1 MIQKSQKCI
10 LFGRNPAPQKR
21 KRKHVA
27 NLGLQY
33 SAVLNFN
40 EQKCVSP
47 YQMYFY
53 DARFSWSDG
62 SASLS
67 VSERYAGESAC
78 TLPWPWNLISL
89 KGAVIFKS
97 LVIPVSFLWWHTNI
111 FFSPVENHLWWRFFF
126 AWLFQVSCVF
136 KSAVLKTVV
145 LWYIIHAHFEKSKS
159 LPSWLWSNNGITEN
173 YRSWG
178 KTKV

>member
-111 FFSPVENHLWWRFFF
+111 FFFSCGESSVMAF
-126 AWLFQVSCVF
+126 LFCLAFSGQLCF

-145 LWYIIHAHFEKSKS
+145 LWYIIYAHFEKSKS

>member
-111 FFSPVENHLWWRFFF
+111 LFSPVENHLWWRFFF
-126 AWLFQVSCVF
+126 AWLFQVSCV
-136 KSAVLKTVV
+136 LKA
-145 LWYIIHAHFEKSKS
+145 LFSKQWCCDT
-159 LPSWLWSNNGITEN
+159 LFTPILKNQNHCHHDCEVIME
-173 YRSWG
+173 
-178 KTKV
+178 